1 MNDFYRLHAEICK
14 TIANPV
20 RLAILDILQDKE
32 MNATEILKKVKV
44 SKANLSQHM
53 NLLQQ
58 KGVIISRREGLHIYY
73 KIGDKRIL
81 KATGIMKEVLKSWI
95 KRNQSILTEAH

>member
-20 RLAILDILQDKE
+20 RLAIIDVLQDSE
-32 MNATEILKKVKV
+32 MNATQVLEKIKV

-58 KGVIISRREGLHIYY
+58 KGVIVSRREGLHIYY
-73 KIGDKRIL
+73 RLGDRRIL
-81 KATGIMKEVLKSWI
+81 KACSIMREVLESWI
-95 KRNQSILTEAH
+95 ERNQSIVTNK

>member
-20 RLAILDILQDKE
+20 RLAIIDVLQDKE
-32 MNATEILKKVKV
+32 MNATQILAKIKV

-58 KGVIISRREGLHIYY
+58 KGVIVSRREGLHIFY
-73 KIGDKRIL
+73 KLGDRRIL
-81 KATGIMKEVLKSWI
+81 KACSIMRDVLESWI
-95 KRNQSILTEAH
+95 ERNRSIVTDK